1 MMNFKRT
8 IAVLILGL
16 ALGCSADQGASWLAK
31 GVAQAAQRC
40 AIQVALHRYGS
51 ETGNES
57 LRPSPLRVQD
67 PAMVEPAIARVP
79 PRRTAPA
86 TTASAEAPAAAP
98 AQPLPIARDLSSVK
112 PFRFP
117 SEPAADRV
125 IAFGRT
131 TLPEVVVV
139 HRVHSV
145 IVCTSRAAA

>member
-16 ALGCSADQGASWLAK
+16 ALGCSADQGASWLAR
-31 GVAQAAQRC
+31 GVSQAAQRC
-40 AIQVALHRYGS
+40 AIRVALHRFGS

-57 LRPSPLRVQD
+57 QRPSPLRVQD

-79 PRRTAPA
+79 PRRTTPA
-86 TTASAEAPAAAP
+86 VSARAEALPAAP
-98 AQPLPIARDLSSVK
+98 VQPLPIARDLSSVK

-117 SEPAADRV
+117 SEPATDTV

-145 IVCTSRAAA
+145 TVCPSRAAA

>member
-16 ALGCSADQGASWLAK
+16 ALGCSAEQGASWLAR

-40 AIQVALHRYGS
+40 AIQVAIHRYGS
-51 ETGNES
+51 ETGNEAQ
-57 LRPSPLRVQD
+57 RPSPLRVQD

-79 PRRTAPA
+79 PRRTTPA
-86 TTASAEAPAAAP
+86 VSTRAEAPAVAP
-98 AQPLPIARDLSSVK
+98 VQPLPIARDLGSVK
-112 PFRFP
+112 PFQFP
-117 SEPAADRV
+117 SEPAAHTV

-139 HRVHSV
+139 HR
-145 IVCTSRAAA
+145 ICTNRAAA